1 MIDFEIAATAPCGL
15 TCSGRLI
22 AVEGGKMI
30 QLIVNADDL
39 GSGPERDRGIFRCF
53 EQGIVTSVSL
63 LANGPHFT
71 EAAREA
77 ARLGLPLGVHLNLS
91 EGRSLSGVITGLTDE
106 AGEFPGKAN
115 LRRILAAGD
124 FDRQGAR
131 RELAAQID
139 RVRQT
144 GLIPDHLDSHQHFIL
159 FPAVTELVLDLARDE
174 GIRALRRPLPAE
186 DPRRDPPPPLGDELA
201 LYRRLAPAASAQIDG
216 VGLFAPQG
224 LWGMTILDRLDNQAL
239 LALLEEMPDGVWEL
253 MVHPGYRDVDRP
265 FSGPER
271 VRETLALTDP
281 RMTRLIREKEIR
293 LTNFGACACAS

>member
-1 MIDFEIAATAPCGL
+1 
-15 TCSGRLI
+15 
-22 AVEGGKMI
+22 MI

-63 LANGPHFT
+63 LANGPHFI

-77 ARLGLPLGVHLNLS
+77 LRLGMPLGVHLNLS
-91 EGRSLSGVITGLTDE
+91 EGRALTGVIAGLTDE
-106 AGEFPGKAN
+106 AGGFSGKPE

-139 RVRQT
+139 RVRQA
-144 GLIPDHLDSHQHFIL
+144 GLTPDHLDSHQHFLL

-216 VGLFAPQG
+216 AGFFAPQG

-253 MVHPGYRDVDRP
+253 MVHPGYRDAGQP

-271 VRETLALTDP
+271 VREILALTDP
-281 RMTRLIREKEIR
+281 RMTRLVCEKEIH
-293 LTNFGACACAS
+293 LTYFGACACAS

>member
-1 MIDFEIAATAPCGL
+1 
-15 TCSGRLI
+15 
-22 AVEGGKMI
+22 MI

-53 EQGIVTSVSL
+53 EQGVVTSVSL

-71 EAAREA
+71 AAAREA
-77 ARLGLPLGVHLNLS
+77 LRLGMPLGVHLNLS
-91 EGRSLSGVITGLTDE
+91 EGRALTGVIAGLTDE
-106 AGEFPGKAN
+106 GGGFSGKPE
-115 LRRILAAGD
+115 LRRLLAAGD

-139 RVRQT
+139 RVRQA
-144 GLIPDHLDSHQHFIL
+144 GLNPDHLDSHQHFLL

-201 LYRRLAPAASAQIDG
+201 LYRRLAPAVSALSDG
-216 VGLFAPQG
+216 AGFFAPQG

-253 MVHPGYRDVDRP
+253 MVHPGYRDAGQP

-271 VRETLALTDP
+271 VREILALTDP
-281 RMTRLIREKEIR
+281 RMTRLVLEKEIH
-293 LTNFGACACAS
+293 LTHFGACACAS

>member
-1 MIDFEIAATAPCGL
+1 
-15 TCSGRLI
+15 
-22 AVEGGKMI
+22 MI

-63 LANGPHFT
+63 LANGPHFI

-77 ARLGLPLGVHLNLS
+77 LRLGMPLGVHLNLS
-91 EGRSLSGVITGLTDE
+91 EGRALTGVIAGLTDE
-106 AGEFPGKAN
+106 AGGFSGKPE
-115 LRRILAAGD
+115 LRRIIAAGD

-139 RVRQT
+139 RVRQA
-144 GLIPDHLDSHQHFIL
+144 GLTPDHLDSHQHFLL

-216 VGLFAPQG
+216 AGFFAPQG

-253 MVHPGYRDVDRP
+253 MVHPGYRDAGQP

-271 VRETLALTDP
+271 VREILALTDP
-281 RMTRLIREKEIR
+281 RMTRLVCEKEIH
-293 LTNFGACACAS
+293 LTHFGACACAS

>member
-1 MIDFEIAATAPCGL
+1 
-15 TCSGRLI
+15 
-22 AVEGGKMI
+22 MI

-71 EAAREA
+71 EAAGEA
-77 ARLGLPLGVHLNLS
+77 LRLWVPLGVHLNLS
-91 EGRSLSGVITGLTDE
+91 EGRALTGVIAGITDE
-106 AGEFPGKAN
+106 AGEFPGKAV
-115 LRRILAAGD
+115 LRRILAGAAFDAAGV
-124 FDRQGAR
+124 R

-144 GLIPDHLDSHQHFIL
+144 GLLPDHLDSHQHFLL
-159 FPAVTELVLDLARDE
+159 FPAVTKVVLDLALDE
-174 GIRALRRPLPAE
+174 GIRALRRPSPAE
-186 DPRRDPPPPLGDELA
+186 DPRRDPPPPLGDEMS
-201 LYRRLAPAASAQIDG
+201 LYRRLAPSASAQIDAS
-216 VGLFAPQG
+216 GLFAPQG
-224 LWGMTILDRLDNQAL
+224 LWGMTILDRLDNRAL
-239 LALLEEMPDGVWEL
+239 LALLEEMPEGVWEL
-253 MVHPGYRDVDRP
+253 MVHPGYRDAGQP

-293 LTNFGACACAS
+293 LTNFGDCACAS

>member
-1 MIDFEIAATAPCGL
+1 
-15 TCSGRLI
+15 
-22 AVEGGKMI
+22 MI

-71 EAAREA
+71 EATREA
-77 ARLGLPLGVHLNLS
+77 LRLGMPLGVHLNLS
-91 EGRSLSGVITGLTDE
+91 EGRALTGVIAGLTDE
-106 AGEFPGKAN
+106 AGGFSGKPE
-115 LRRILAAGD
+115 LRRLLAAGD
-124 FDRQGAR
+124 FDSQGVR

-139 RVRQT
+139 RVRQA
-144 GLIPDHLDSHQHFIL
+144 GLTPDHLDSHQHFLL

-201 LYRRLAPAASAQIDG
+201 LYRRLAPAVSALIDG
-216 VGLFAPQG
+216 AGFFAPQG

-253 MVHPGYRDVDRP
+253 MVHPGYRDAGQP

-271 VRETLALTDP
+271 VREILALTDP
-281 RMTRLIREKEIR
+281 RMTRLIREKEIH
-293 LTNFGACACAS
+293 LTHFGACACAS

>member
-1 MIDFEIAATAPCGL
+1 
-15 TCSGRLI
+15 
-22 AVEGGKMI
+22 MI

-53 EQGIVTSVSL
+53 EQGVVTSVSL

-71 EAAREA
+71 AAAREA
-77 ARLGLPLGVHLNLS
+77 LRLGMPLGVHLNLS
-91 EGRSLSGVITGLTDE
+91 EGRALTGVIAGLTDE
-106 AGEFPGKAN
+106 GGGFSGKPE
-115 LRRILAAGD
+115 LRRLLAAGD

-139 RVRQT
+139 RVRQA
-144 GLIPDHLDSHQHFIL
+144 GLTPDHLDSHQHFLL

-201 LYRRLAPAASAQIDG
+201 LYRRLAPAVSALIDG
-216 VGLFAPQG
+216 AGFFAPQG

-253 MVHPGYRDVDRP
+253 MVHPGYRDAGQP

-271 VRETLALTDP
+271 VREILALTDP
-281 RMTRLIREKEIR
+281 RMTRLVREKEIH
-293 LTNFGACACAS
+293 LTHFGACACAS

>member
-1 MIDFEIAATAPCGL
+1 
-15 TCSGRLI
+15 
-22 AVEGGKMI
+22 MI

-53 EQGIVTSVSL
+53 EQGVVTSVSL

-71 EAAREA
+71 AAAREA
-77 ARLGLPLGVHLNLS
+77 LRLGMPLGVHLNLS
-91 EGRSLSGVITGLTDE
+91 EGRALTGVIAGLTDE
-106 AGEFPGKAN
+106 GGGFSGKPE
-115 LRRILAAGD
+115 LRRLLAAGD

-139 RVRQT
+139 RVRQA
-144 GLIPDHLDSHQHFIL
+144 GLNPDHLDSHQHFLL

-201 LYRRLAPAASAQIDG
+201 LYRRLAPAVSALIDG
-216 VGLFAPQG
+216 AGFFAPQG

-253 MVHPGYRDVDRP
+253 MVHPGYRDAGQP

-271 VRETLALTDP
+271 VREVLALTDP
-281 RMTRLIREKEIR
+281 RMTRLIREKEIH
-293 LTNFGACACAS
+293 LTHFGACACAS